1 MIDSVRDTCTDTT
14 DVTVTRD
21 HVQLFAFSSKN
32 RVLLRHHIKHTH
44 TLSLSLSS
52 PTNPTPPLSSIAGR
66 SPPVLS
72 PAIADRNGTSVRS
85 AFRHRRGFCNW
96 LAWVELGV
104 RGPYAKGTVFRRG
117 VIVGRETL
125 NSKVQ
130 DGLNKGF
137 WMAKGS
143 GHLTDGDAAYDNSS
157 RVEPKRSYKWFADAT
172 EPELFPNKKQAV
184 QAPNS
189 KLTTGIL
196 NANPSPWEN
205 DSSLPSAPSQ
215 FMERLFG
222 GDTNRPFKF
231 TEQNISSVGTE
242 KGINVEFGNDSS
254 MGLSMSHNLDDPE
267 TCLSYGG
274 IRKVR
279 VNQVKDC
286 GNGLDSPKGHNS
298 GTSIVQAYNHYNETS
313 FISMGQGYGKEDEG
327 IILMGRNYKKDT
339 IISIG
344 SASETGNDN
353 SMSIGH
359 TYNKVEANTAS
370 FDGFHEDH
378 VFDPMAGPLSSYPLI
393 YDQPSIQTSETPNEK
408 EFDGSTASA
417 VVNVSRVTKS
427 RTESVPKNKS
437 ELKATRK
444 EAPNSFPSNVRSL
457 ISTGMLDG
465 VPVKYVSLSREKE
478 HRGTIK
484 GCGYLCGCQSCNY
497 SKQHAG
503 CKTKHP
509 NNHIYFESGK
519 TIYQIVQELRNT
531 PESQLFDAIQTVTGS
546 PINQKSFRTW
556 KESFQAATRELQ
568 RIYGKEELNL

>member
-1 MIDSVRDTCTDTT
+1 M
-14 DVTVTRD
+14 
-21 HVQLFAFSSKN
+21 
-32 RVLLRHHIKHTH
+32 
-44 TLSLSLSS
+44 
-52 PTNPTPPLSSIAGR
+52 
-66 SPPVLS
+66 
-72 PAIADRNGTSVRS
+72 
-85 AFRHRRGFCNW
+85 
-96 LAWVELGV
+96 
-104 RGPYAKGTVFRRG
+104 
-117 VIVGRETL
+117 
-125 NSKVQ
+125 
-130 DGLNKGF
+130 NKGF

-298 GTSIVQAYNHYNETS
+298 GTSIVQAYNHNNETS

-465 VPVKYVSLSREKE
+465 VPVKYVSLSREE

-497 SKQHAG
+497 SKVLNAYEFEQHAG